1 MDKVDYLRK
10 KPNRISSIDLNTN
23 EDLEIRHSP
32 FITPLK
38 KCKSKYINSSYS
50 IFLYPVKIWHM
61 LTSRGT
67 KPTIAS

>member
-1 MDKVDYLRK
+1 MNKVDYLRK

-32 FITPLK
+32 FI
-38 KCKSKYINSSYS
+38 KSKYINSSYS